1 MMLHIKY
8 QGSMPRGFRQEIVFF
23 SNFSSSLCD
32 LDMQRT
38 GII

>member
-23 SNFSSSLCD
+23 LIFQLAYV
-32 LDMQRT
+32 T
-38 GII
+38 